1 MAEHLSDEQQ
11 LESLKRWWQES
22 GLQLVLVI
30 VLVLGGWFGWQQ
42 WQEHKKAKAEAG
54 SLVYIELVDLAAK
67 APLNQLSSEDRGALQ
82 DKAEQLKSD
91 FANSQYAHYAGFMLA
106 KLAVTENRLDDA
118 AQELQIV
125 IDNTDGDDLSHIA
138 RLRLARLEMGRKN
151 YPEAL
156 NILAG
161 DTPAAMLAS
170 VAELR
175 GDIHLFS
182 GDNLAARAAYQSAL
196 DVTGADDQRLRSL
209 LELKLNQVLP
219 GLGSEATSAE
229 APATEDAS

>member
-42 WQEHKKAKAEAG
+42 WQERKKAKAEAG